1 MVTQHALL
9 RTKPLVLAALGYAGV
24 TAVAIVAP
32 SDSARADALPAAYFH
47 EVVFSNADQPTH
59 PNSVQGASDL
69 LPEGVAD
76 SFTAT
81 NGNGSSFLAGMAT
94 TTGGPVPTLSVTASS
109 SNGVFSMNAY
119 AKVSYSVRVT
129 GGPAGTSVPMTIAA
143 TGSAQTAHS
152 SSGNWLSA
160 AYTQLYING
169 APQYDAFLNA
179 YFVYGDPGHE
189 TASFA
194 INKPMTMLV
203 GSAYTVD
210 MIVGATGND
219 GTGSATMDPT
229 FSFVNASDASIYR
242 LEFSPGLVA
251 TVPEPSGA
259 SLLLLGLGGMIV
271 RRRRQLGVRG
281 TQRVSS

>member
-1 MVTQHALL
+1 MVTQHAPSGM
-9 RTKPLVLAALGYAGV
+9 KPLIQAVLTYAGA
-24 TAVAIVAP
+24 TAVAVVAP
-32 SDSARADALPAAYFH
+32 YHSAWADALPAAYFH
-47 EVVFSNADQPTH
+47 EAVVSNADQPNH

-69 LPEGVAD
+69 LPESVAD
-76 SFTAT
+76 SFTAI
-81 NGNGSSFLAGMAT
+81 NGNGSSFLAGTAT

-119 AKVSYSVRVT
+119 AKVSYSVRLT
-129 GGPAGTSVPMTIAA
+129 GGPAGTSVPMTLEA
-143 TGSAQTAHS
+143 TGSAQTGHS
-152 SSGNWLSA
+152 SGGNWLSS

-189 TASFA
+189 TASFS
-194 INKPMTMLV
+194 IDKPMTMLV
-203 GSAYTVD
+203 GSTYSVD
-210 MIVGATGND
+210 MIVGATGNN

-229 FSFVNASDASIYR
+229 FSFVNISDASTYR